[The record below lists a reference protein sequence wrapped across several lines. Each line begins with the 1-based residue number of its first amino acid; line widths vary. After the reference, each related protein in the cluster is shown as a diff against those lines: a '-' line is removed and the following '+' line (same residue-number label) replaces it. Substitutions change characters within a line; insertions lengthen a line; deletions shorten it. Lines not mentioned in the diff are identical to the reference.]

1 VNIKAISFFYF
12 SLGFLFLSQPTLKAQ
27 DDFPISGHIQ
37 SLLDLEYKKAIQLAN
52 ISKNDLYK
60 AQAISLGE
68 VIFKAG
74 QQPHQFLP
82 PLKNETPKEI
92 RILNLLQLGYYKLYY
107 TPYESETL
115 KYFFEAREISKT
127 LGNQDLQKITLLA
140 ILEFYHFEYAQTH
153 NHYEK
158 YLKELKFISKSPIEK
173 CWVQLYTL
181 YFLYQAITYRDED
194 LIDETFIVLEQEL
207 VHLKKDH
214 AFFTLYNAIKAV
226 QFEYDKDLDSALV
239 KYNFVIDH
247 SKNIPF
253 LNYLVFRS
261 YIRIS
266 EIYYK
271 KKEYKKGLIAIDKA
285 SCFIDKSNTL
295 KGNIYINKF
304 SSKHHNALGN
314 YERAYD
320 LLNQSVKEQYELDY
334 KENSIQNSSLEIE
347 LQTAE
352 KEKQLLI
359 SEKKNKQKENI
370 VLGLVGGIFGVSLIG
385 FLLFKNTKRKQ
396 RIAEQQSEIEIQKT
410 EKLLKEQEII
420 SINAMIDGQE
430 KERNRLASDLHDSVG
445 ATLAAAKLQF
455 EYLSKI
461 TQPQEQTQLL
471 FSKTGQLL
479 EDAYKEVRS
488 MAHVKNSGVIA
499 KNGLL
504 PAVKKLARNVST
516 NDELVVEV
524 RDFGL
529 ENRLDGSLEITIFR
543 IIQELITNIVKHAK
557 ATEAGIN
564 ITQHDDTLSII
575 IEDNGKG
582 FYFSKYIDKDG
593 MGLSSIDRRVE
604 HLEGTLE
611 IDSSPGKGTT
621 ILIDIPL

>member
-1 VNIKAISFFYF
+1 MKPCV
-12 SLGFLFLSQPTLKAQ
+12 FLFLVILSHFLYGQENATASFIRNYKIEEARNSTIKYSEITRDIISWQLDFIQKYPINEDKIHEIEKSQIPVEHLGQFYRNINLGDYNLFVFADRTLNAIK
-27 DDFPISGHIQ
+27 H
-37 SLLDLEYKKAIQLAN
+37 YKDA
-52 ISKNDLYK
+52 
-60 AQAISLGE
+60 
-68 VIFKAG
+68 
-74 QQPHQFLP
+74 
-82 PLKNETPKEI
+82 
-92 RILNLLQLGYYKLYY
+92 LQLGLKLNDSLYTCIALDRILFVYRQIYFYQNETYQEYLDMYNEYKYNSLEDSYYNFYKLTFGFKDYDIEYWDYKVGKNLDSLLSLNQELHLLKGDASFVKAIFYEEKNQLDSTWSYINKSMGNYQKFPHKIKISRLDQIFSYKARIALKRKDLQSAKLALQNISSETINLIDYKTIGQKLYY
-107 TPYESETL
+107 EAVLDTL
-115 KYFFEAREISKT
+115 NGNYKSAFSKYFQYEIMMDKFTELSYNN
-127 LGNQDLQKITLLA
+127 LFND
-140 ILEFYHFEYAQTH
+140 LEFKYQTT
-153 NHYEK
+153 K
-158 YLKELKFISKSPIEK
+158 
-173 CWVQLYTL
+173 
-181 YFLYQAITYRDED
+181 
-194 LIDETFIVLEQEL
+194 
-207 VHLKKDH
+207 
-214 AFFTLYNAIKAV
+214 
-226 QFEYDKDLDSALV
+226 
-239 KYNFVIDH
+239 
-247 SKNIPF
+247 
-253 LNYLVFRS
+253 
-261 YIRIS
+261 
-266 EIYYK
+266 
-271 KKEYKKGLIAIDKA
+271 
-285 SCFIDKSNTL
+285 
-295 KGNIYINKF
+295 
-304 SSKHHNALGN
+304 
-314 YERAYD
+314 
-320 LLNQSVKEQYELDY
+320 
-334 KENSIQNSSLEIE
+334 
-347 LQTAE
+347 

-359 SEKKNKQKENI
+359 SEKENKQKENI
-370 VLGLVGGIFGVSLIG
+370 VLGLAGGIFGVSLIG

-410 EKLLKEQEII
+410 EKLLKEQEIT

-455 EYLSKI
+455 EHLSKI

-504 PAVKKLARNVST
+504 PAVKKLSRNVST
-516 NDELVVEV
+516 NDGLVVEV
-524 RDFGL
+524 QDFGL
-529 ENRLDGSLEITIFR
+529 ENRLEGSLEITIFR